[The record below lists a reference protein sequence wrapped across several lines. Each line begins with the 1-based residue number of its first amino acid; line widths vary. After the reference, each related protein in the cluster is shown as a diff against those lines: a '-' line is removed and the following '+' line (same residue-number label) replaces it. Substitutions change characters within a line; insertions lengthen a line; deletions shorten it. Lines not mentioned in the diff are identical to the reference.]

1 MDWLI
6 LASASAL
13 FTSCATLAEKK
24 TLFKIDALN
33 FSFYVSVIGLFL
45 STPFFFG
52 ITLSSIT
59 VESITILYFKSILGT
74 SVFLLVMLVLKNF
87 EISKALPLMVLTP
100 GLTAIFAYLFLG
112 DSLTA
117 REILGIILLMIGTYI
132 LEIAGRKNILHSFS
146 QIFKT
151 RHYMYIFSALV
162 LFVASANLDRLLLKD
177 YKLEPVS
184 FMAIQQL
191 FFGINFTLLFLLKKK
206 KEDEIK
212 SLPGKDILI
221 WIILISLL
229 IIGYR
234 YTLIEA
240 TKLAPV
246 ALVLSVRRTSV
257 FFSSL
262 LGGKLFKEKDLMKRA
277 IATIIM
283 IAGTLFLLNY

>member
-1 MDWLI
+1 MDWFI

-24 TLFKIDALN
+24 ILFKIEALS
-33 FSFYVSVIGLFL
+33 FSFYISIVGLFL

-52 ITLSSIT
+52 ITVSSIT
-59 VESITILYFKSILGT
+59 VETLIILYIKSILGT
-74 SVFLLVMLVLKNF
+74 LVFLFVMLTLKNF
-87 EISKALPLMVLTP
+87 EISKALPLLVITP

-117 REILGIILLMIGTYI
+117 KETLGIILLMVGTYI
-132 LEIAGRKNILHSFS
+132 LEISGKKKILDSFLK
-146 QIFKT
+146 IFKN
-151 RHYMYIFSALV
+151 RNYIYIFSAV
-162 LFVASANLDRLLLKD
+162 ALFTASANLDRLLLTD

-184 FMAIQQL
+184 FMALQQM
-191 FFGINFTLLFLLKKK
+191 FYAFNFTLLFLLTRKK
-206 KEDEIK
+206 DEIK
-212 SLPGKDILI
+212 SMPGKEILM

-246 ALVLSVRRTSV
+246 ALVLSVRRISV
-257 FFSSL
+257 FFSAL
-262 LGGKLFKEKDLMKRA
+262 IGGKLFKEKDLVKRA
-277 IATIIM
+277 VATIIM
-283 IAGTLFLLNY
+283 VAGALFLLNY